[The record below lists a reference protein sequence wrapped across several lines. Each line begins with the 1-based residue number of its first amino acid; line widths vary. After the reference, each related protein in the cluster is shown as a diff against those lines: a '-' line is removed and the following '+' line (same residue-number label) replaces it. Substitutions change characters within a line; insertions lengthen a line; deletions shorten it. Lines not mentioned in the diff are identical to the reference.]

1 MYKVEIRFF
10 PQELFLEIRS
20 AHTNPSCQPNIRC
33 CSSLPFMHRPPL
45 IPVACSSGS
54 HSLVPETGL
63 FPTPGKLTLRG
74 PLMSSGCSPI
84 PSQHTWDE
92 SCCTSI
98 CLFMHRRP
106 QSDSSTG
113 GGERWVQR
121 SNVSCLSDT
130 PHSSLLLLPVA
141 QTHMLR
147 RRNTRGGPLV
157 RWVARYH
164 PDT

>member
-1 MYKVEIRFF
+1 M
-10 PQELFLEIRS
+10 EIRS

-54 HSLVPETGL
+54 HSVGTETGL

-113 GGERWVQR
+113 GVGTM
-121 SNVSCLSDT
+121 VSCT

-147 RRNTRGGPLV
+147 TRNTQGGPLV

-164 PDT
+164 ATNTPSDSKE